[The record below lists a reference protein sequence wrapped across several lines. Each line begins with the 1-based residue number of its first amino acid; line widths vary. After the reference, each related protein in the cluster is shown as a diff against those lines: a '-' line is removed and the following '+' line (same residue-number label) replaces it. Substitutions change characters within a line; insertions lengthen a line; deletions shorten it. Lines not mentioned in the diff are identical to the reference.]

1 MPLYFFALI
10 FFIFTTPAY
19 AIDQMYNWNGLEFVT
34 SGNVTHVHPASPES
48 TRLRGGWVLDISD
61 VEPKATASH
70 DLPYKHK
77 GGALAKVQV
86 RPSIDPSK
94 VAAKAKD
101 AIKAGAAGL
110 ATGSGYVAVASIA
123 CTLLCD
129 AAIDALKDWGL
140 DNLSFDGSEVY
151 ARVADDSASESDG
164 YYWSSGCD
172 IHLNHVVA
180 NYKALI
186 CNHGGPSIDPAKQYS
201 AQYTSDPCYFSMQN
215 SRPTYVCTAAR
226 YNYGKYVTK
235 FNVISYRQTSKHN
248 CPVGSY
254 VTIDDACISEQPT
267 KPQLLSD
274 YFLGNYSGKGWS
286 HHWAKMTAAIVAAG
300 GNVFTD
306 GTSVDITGPSIVP
319 LSTSETRTSVN
330 LIPGTNTPA
339 PIGHTGPTDPGT
351 QTTTTTTTAK
361 NTYTPAPFTSSSG
374 PSMTTTQQT
383 QTVTNIIN
391 NITNITTTE
400 NTTIT
405 ESDDSPE
412 KEQKEF
418 CEQNPDSLACAELDT
433 PEAEIPRDTVNITFA
448 PENLGFGA
456 GTCPADKQIGPHT
469 FSYAATCDILAS
481 YVKPLVIALALFGAL
496 LIVFVGKSDA

>member
-10 FFIFTTPAY
+10 FFISTSSFVFAQQGEIPFEGSRNTIEYKQSANTYTWSPVTGETPK
-19 AIDQMYNWNGLEFVT
+19 
-34 SGNVTHVHPASPES
+34 SGIPYRPDLAKGAV
-48 TRLRGGWVLDISD
+48 SD
-61 VEPKATASH
+61 TEPKVKWSPR
-70 DLPYKHK
+70 LPYEHK
-77 GGALAKVQV
+77 GGDSAKVNIRASV
-86 RPSIDPSK
+86 DPAK

-101 AIKAGAAGL
+101 AIKSGLSGL
-110 ATGSGYVAVASIA
+110 ATGGGYLAIASIT

-129 AAIDALKDWGL
+129 AAIEALKDWGV
-140 DNLSFDGSEVY
+140 DNLDISG
-151 ARVADDSASESDG
+151 DSVSVPSPDSSYTVSTGKKYFSVTDNYRKEFYSVDELGHYRASLMTSAFLFNVSYSGYSGGYLHFSGPPGKTIASEYVVVSPSDCPAG
-164 YYWSSGCD
+164 FYIKDSVCFSETPSLNTD
-172 IHLNHVVA
+172 I
-180 NYKALI
+180 Y
-186 CNHGGPSIDPAKQYS
+186 
-201 AQYTSDPCYFSMQN
+201 
-215 SRPTYVCTAAR
+215 
-226 YNYGKYVTK
+226 
-235 FNVISYRQTSKHN
+235 
-248 CPVGSY
+248 
-254 VTIDDACISEQPT
+254 
-267 KPQLLSD
+267 D
-274 YFLGNYSGKGWS
+274 YFNHKYTGEGWS
-286 HHWAKMTAAIVAAG
+286 HHWAKMTAQIVAAK
-300 GNVFTD
+300 GNVFSDTD
-306 GTSVDITGPSIVP
+306 IVDITGPSTVP
-319 LSTSETRTSVN
+319 LSTSETRTTVN

-361 NTYTPAPFTSSSG
+361 NTYTPAPFSSSSG

-383 QTVTNIIN
+383 QTVTNITN

-412 KEQKEF
+412 KEQKDF

-496 LIVFVGKSDA
+496 LIVFVGKADA

>member
-10 FFIFTTPAY
+10 FFISTSSFVFAQQGEIPFEGSRNTIEYKQAGNTYTWSPVTGETPK
-19 AIDQMYNWNGLEFVT
+19 
-34 SGNVTHVHPASPES
+34 SGIPYRPDLSKGAV
-48 TRLRGGWVLDISD
+48 SD
-61 VEPKATASH
+61 TEPKVKWSPR
-70 DLPYKHK
+70 LPYDHK
-77 GGALAKVQV
+77 GGDAAKVNIRASV
-86 RPSIDPSK
+86 DPAK

-110 ATGSGYVAVASIA
+110 ATGGGYVAVASIA

-129 AAIDALKDWGL
+129 AAIDALKDWGV
-140 DNLSFDGSEVY
+140 DNLKIDN
-151 ARVADDSASESDG
+151 DDLFVEASAIPSDSYVSDG
-164 YYWSSGCD
+164 YYWSLQGIDIYGLSPGHACSLYVATIPRIQSYEVETTSYYDGWYCSFKYYDGSGGSSYILKRGISSCPAGNFIVD
-172 IHLNHVVA
+172 GACSGSEPSV
-180 NYKALI
+180 YK
-186 CNHGGPSIDPAKQYS
+186 P
-201 AQYTSDPCYFSMQN
+201 FSEF
-215 SRPTYVCTAAR
+215 
-226 YNYGKYVTK
+226 YNGKYM
-235 FNVISYRQTSKHN
+235 
-248 CPVGSY
+248 G
-254 VTIDDACISEQPT
+254 E
-267 KPQLLSD
+267 
-274 YFLGNYSGKGWS
+274 GWS
-286 HHWAKMTAAIVAAG
+286 HHWAKMTAQIVAAN

-306 GTSVDITGPSIVP
+306 GTSVEITGPSIVP

-339 PIGHTGPTDPGT
+339 PVGHTGPTDPGT

-361 NTYTPAPFTSSSG
+361 NTYTPAPFSSSSG

-383 QTVTNIIN
+383 QTVTNITN

-418 CEQNPDSLACAELDT
+418 CEQNPDSLVCAELDT

-456 GTCPADKQIGPHT
+456 GTCPADKQIGPYT

-496 LIVFVGKSDA
+496 LIIFVGKTDA

>member
-10 FFIFTTPAY
+10 FFIFTSPAY

-86 RPSIDPSK
+86 RPSIDPAK

-101 AIKAGAAGL
+101 AIKAGAGL
-110 ATGSGYVAVASIA
+110 ASGGGYVAIASITCA
-123 CTLLCD
+123 LLCD
-129 AAIDALKDWGL
+129 AAIEALKDWGVSG
-140 DNLSFDGSEVY
+140 LSLGDDVAVSVADSSYRLSDGSSWYFTLRGSGVRSDYYYTPE
-151 ARVADDSASESDG
+151 SACLAG
-164 YYWSSGCD
+164 
-172 IHLNHVVA
+172 V
-180 NYKALI
+180 
-186 CNHGGPSIDPAKQYS
+186 
-201 AQYTSDPCYFSMQN
+201 AQYDAVLVKVRPYYSDSYIC
-215 SRPTYVCTAAR
+215 AAR
-226 YNYGKYVTK
+226 GPQGQDWYSLVTVYK
-235 FNVISYRQTSKHN
+235 TSGN
-248 CPVGSY
+248 GCPVGNY
-254 VTIDDACISEQPT
+254 ISPSGNCVSELPSVNQP
-267 KPQLLSD
+267 LSD
-274 YFLGNYSGKGWS
+274 YLTGNYVGKGWS

-418 CEQNPDSLACAELDT
+418 CEQNPDSLVCAELDT

-481 YVKPLVIALALFGAL
+481 YVRPLVIALALFGAL
-496 LIVFVGKSDA
+496 LIVFVGKADA

>member
-10 FFIFTTPAY
+10 FFIFTAPAY

-86 RPSIDPSK
+86 RPSIDPAK
-94 VAAKAKD
+94 VSAKAKD

-110 ATGSGYVAVASIA
+110 ASGGGYVALASIT
-123 CTLLCD
+123 CSLLCD
-129 AAIDALKDWGL
+129 AAVEALKDWGV
-140 DNLSFDGSEVY
+140 DRLSVDSDGDFSVS
-151 ARVADDSASESDG
+151 VPSDSQVISDG
-164 YYWSSGCD
+164 YVYNAGRFAPGPYYSWMSACLAGIEGYSNTKPPGYVIGISSNTIEGVFCEYAVTGGYTGRVEVRK
-172 IHLNHVVA
+172 ILNSSCPAGMYIVSGQC
-180 NYKALI
+180 L
-186 CNHGGPSIDPAKQYS
+186 SDPAQSNKS
-201 AQYTSDPCYFSMQN
+201 
-215 SRPTYVCTAAR
+215 
-226 YNYGKYVTK
+226 
-235 FNVISYRQTSKHN
+235 I
-248 CPVGSY
+248 
-254 VTIDDACISEQPT
+254 
-267 KPQLLSD
+267 SD
-274 YFLGNYSGKGWS
+274 YFFGKYSGLGWS

-339 PIGHTGPTDPGT
+339 PVGHTGPTDPGT

-361 NTYTPAPFTSSSG
+361 NTYTPAPFSSSSG

-412 KEQKEF
+412 KGQKDF

-433 PEAEIPRDTVNITFA
+433 PEAEIPRDTVNITFV

-469 FSYAATCDILAS
+469 FSYAATCDILSS

-496 LIVFVGKSDA
+496 LIVFVGKADA

>member
-1 MPLYFFALI
+1 MPLYFFSLI
-10 FFIFTTPAY
+10 FFIFIAPAY

-94 VAAKAKD
+94 VAAKARD
-101 AIKAGAAGL
+101 ALKTAAGAAAGGNPYLTVAAL
-110 ATGSGYVAVASIA
+110 ACGVF
-123 CTLLCD
+123 CD
-129 AAIDALKDWGL
+129 ALIDWGL
-140 DNLSFDGSEVY
+140 ESLKLDADGSIY
-151 ARVADDSASESDG
+151 ASVPDPAAPVSDG
-164 YYWSSGCD
+164 YQYCAGTRFNELGGCNVYFQTKYHALQHLYQSCVNDFDYLTKGDCIIKSDHVDARWGSGRRIQSYVKKTNVASTCLAGSGVSSDGYCTS
-172 IHLNHVVA
+172 A
-180 NYKALI
+180 
-186 CNHGGPSIDPAKQYS
+186 PSIETP
-201 AQYTSDPCYFSMQN
+201 
-215 SRPTYVCTAAR
+215 
-226 YNYGKYVTK
+226 
-235 FNVISYRQTSKHN
+235 
-248 CPVGSY
+248 
-254 VTIDDACISEQPT
+254 
-267 KPQLLSD
+267 LSD
-274 YFLGNYSGKGWS
+274 YMESNYTGKGWS
-286 HHWAKMTAAIVAAG
+286 HHWAKMTAAIVEAG

-339 PIGHTGPTDPGT
+339 PVGHTGPTDPGT

-361 NTYTPAPFTSSSG
+361 NTYTPAPFSSSSA
-374 PSMTTTQQT
+374 PSMKTTQQT

-412 KEQKEF
+412 KEQKDF

-433 PEAEIPRDTVNITFA
+433 PEAEIPRDTVNITFV

-469 FSYAATCDILAS
+469 FSYAATCDILSS

-496 LIVFVGKSDA
+496 LIVFVGKADA